1 MRNHGFTLLELL
13 IVVVI
18 IGLLVIICI
27 PLLRQVKIV
36 TQEKSAW
43 ATLRRVAAAEATY
56 FTRNGHHSYATLD
69 ILEDLQ
75 YLDSRFD
82 SGTATYNGYMF
93 YAEIDSRTFK
103 IWARPVEHP
112 EEPAFYLD
120 ESLAIFYE
128 DGSPVPLQ

>member
-1 MRNHGFTLLELL
+1 MRQHGFTLVELL

-18 IGLLVIICI
+18 IGLLIIICI
-27 PLLRQVKIV
+27 PLLKEVKVV

-56 FTRNGHHSYATLD
+56 FTRNGHQGYTTLD
-69 ILEDLQ
+69 ELEDLG
-75 YLDSRFD
+75 YLDTRFD

-93 YAEIDSRTFK
+93 YAEIETRTFK

-112 EEPAFYLD
+112 DEPAFYLN
-120 ESLAIFYE
+120 ESLAIYFE
-128 DGSPVPLQ
+128 DGSPVPLH